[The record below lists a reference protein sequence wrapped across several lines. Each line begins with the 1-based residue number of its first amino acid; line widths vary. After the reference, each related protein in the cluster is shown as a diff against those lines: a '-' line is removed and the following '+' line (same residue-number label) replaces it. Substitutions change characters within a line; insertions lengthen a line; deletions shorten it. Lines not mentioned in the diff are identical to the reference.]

1 MKEKKD
7 IFDHIAEQYPFRFFL
22 PVYSKYKEI
31 LLYLFFGGLTTLVSI
46 ASFTWAIYGLN
57 LGPAVA
63 NVISWV
69 LAVVFAYITNRTWV
83 FSQKAQGTRNICLEA
98 LSFAEGRLFTLG
110 LEEIV
115 IVVGITVLQFNS
127 VLVKT
132 VAQVFVLIGNY
143 LISKFIVFR
152 IKQEARK

>member
-1 MKEKKD
+1 MKQKD
-7 IFDHIAEQYPFRFFL
+7 IFDHLAEQYPFRFFL
-22 PVYSKYKEI
+22 PVYSRYKEI
-31 LLYLFFGGLTTLVSI
+31 ILYLFFGGLTTVVSI
-46 ASFTWAIYGLN
+46 ASFTWAIYVLN
-57 LGPAVA
+57 LDPAVA

-69 LAVVFAYITNRTWV
+69 LAVAFAYITNRTWV
-83 FSQKAQGTRNICLEA
+83 FPQKAQGGRKICLEA

-127 VLVKT
+127 ILVKT
-132 VAQVFVLIGNY
+132 VSQLFVLIGNY

-152 IKQEARK
+152 IKQEAHK